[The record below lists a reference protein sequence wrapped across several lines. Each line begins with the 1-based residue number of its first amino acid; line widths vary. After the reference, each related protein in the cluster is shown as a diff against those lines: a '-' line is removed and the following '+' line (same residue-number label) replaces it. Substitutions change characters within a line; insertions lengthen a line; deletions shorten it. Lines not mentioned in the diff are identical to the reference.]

1 MNLTVTAK
9 QINEITNEKQFR
21 EELFSFLNEIID
33 EEIAKGDDMNTE
45 LIDECI
51 DALDE
56 LQAQGKQKALKIVL
70 TQKDIIKYCK
80 KSAKV
85 HSSKNAKAAVA
96 ACLVMLLG
104 STALFS
110 ADPALA
116 QQTKE
121 FFSNIISALSIA
133 AEQSETDGETDIQSI
148 YAVFPKD
155 TSFTVKTESDI
166 DLSKVTIKAVYGN
179 GKEKTIPLRKCT
191 VNKVKGTTAK
201 NTILIVIAYEGCSLS
216 ITYTIEGR

>member
-9 QINEITNEKQFR
+9 QINEITNEKQFK
-21 EELFSFLNEIID
+21 EELFRFLNEIID

-56 LQAQGKQKALKIVL
+56 LQAQGTQKALKIVL
-70 TQKDIIKYCK
+70 SQKDIIKYCK

-104 STALFS
+104 SAALFS

-116 QQTKE
+116 QQTKD

-133 AEQSETDGETDIQSI
+133 AEQSETDDETDIQSI
-148 YAVFPKD
+148 YAVFPED

-166 DLSKVTIKAVYGN
+166 NIKDIKIYAVYKN
-179 GKEKTIPLRKCT
+179 NSEKEISISDCT
-191 VNKVKGTTAK
+191 VTQIRDDLKISV
-201 NTILIVIAYEGCSLS
+201 IIAYGGSSVS
-216 ITYTIEGR
+216 ITYTLEG